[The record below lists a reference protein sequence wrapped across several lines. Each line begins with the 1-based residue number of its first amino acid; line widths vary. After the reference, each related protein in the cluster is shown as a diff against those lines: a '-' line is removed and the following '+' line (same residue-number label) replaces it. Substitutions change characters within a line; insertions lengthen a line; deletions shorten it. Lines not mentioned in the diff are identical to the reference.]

1 MVQCVIPGTKTT
13 VQIRLVIV
21 VIVIAA
27 ALVMAGTPPIAAVM
41 LVSAA
46 GTAGADLTAR
56 LARAAGSQLK

>member
-1 MVQCVIPGTKTT
+1 VVQCVIPGTKTT

-27 ALVMAGTPPIAAVM
+27 VLVMAGTPPIAAVM

-56 LARAAGSQLK
+56 LANTTRSQLK